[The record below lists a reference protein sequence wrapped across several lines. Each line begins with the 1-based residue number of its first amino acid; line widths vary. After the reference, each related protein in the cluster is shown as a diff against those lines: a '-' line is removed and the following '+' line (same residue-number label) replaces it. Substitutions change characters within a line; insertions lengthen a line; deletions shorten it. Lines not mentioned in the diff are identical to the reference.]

1 MSKNQQNELA
11 NVSLHGFNTK
21 SDNKAIKPTNEQSY

>member
-11 NVSLHGFNTK
+11 NVSLDGLNTK
-21 SDNKAIKPTNEQSY
+21 SDNKAIKPTKEQS